1 MAKVVFTRNI
11 QRHVQCQET
20 HARGATVREVLDSV
34 FADNPAARGYILDDQ
49 AGLRKHITVFVDKT
63 MVRDR
68 IKLSDPVPQNGTIFV
83 FQALSGG

>member
-1 MAKVVFTRNI
+1 VAKVVFTRNI
-11 QRHVQCQET
+11 QRHVQCPDT
-20 HARGATVREVLDSV
+20 HAYGVTVREVLESV

-49 AGLRKHITVFVDKT
+49 AGLRKHITVFVNKT

-68 IKLSDPVPQNGTIFV
+68 TKLSDPVPEDGTIFV

>member
-1 MAKVVFTRNI
+1 VAKVVFTRNI
-11 QRHVQCQET
+11 QRHVQCPESD
-20 HARGATVREVLDSV
+20 ARGTTVREVLDSV
-34 FADNPAARGYILDDQ
+34 FANNPAARGYILDDQ

-68 IKLSDPVPQNGTIFV
+68 IRLSDPVRDDGTVFV